1 MMSRVLSSCGF
12 LAVLGVGVLR
22 PAPLIAQEWS
32 HAQQEVL
39 DALHEYRQVSM
50 RGDVEEIMSY
60 FHTQF
65 SAWDYAQEQ
74 PVDLDGIRESIN
86 NLFGEYRQT
95 LFDFQAVAIHVH
107 GDMAIAHLYYQEVF
121 TDEAGVETPLA
132 GRWTATL
139 VKDQDKWLFLAWS
152 WLEDEV

>member
-12 LAVLGVGVLR
+12 LAILGVGLLR

-32 HAQQEVL
+32 AAQQEVL
-39 DALHEYRQVSM
+39 DALHDYARVSM
-50 RGDVEEIMSY
+50 TGDVEEIMRY

-74 PVDLDGIRESIN
+74 PVALDTFRESITYY
-86 NLFGEYRQT
+86 FSEYRQT
-95 LFDFQAVAIHVH
+95 SFDVQAFGIEVL
-107 GDMAIAHLYYQEVF
+107 GDVAIAHLYYQEVF
-121 TDEAGVETPLA
+121 TDEAGVETPMS

-139 VKDQDKWLFLAWS
+139 VKDQGKWLFLAWS
-152 WLEDEV
+152 WLQDEV